1 MPNVPRGVSSAPL
14 AQWGFAMS
22 KTSLL
27 LASALVAIVASA
39 GAAEAKKAK
48 WVTVAGTAY
57 WGPLPGCVS
66 VGGYNISS
74 ANPAPPPLS
83 CIRARGRVA
92 KDQMTICM
100 TGTVLADVTWRPWKG
115 CK

>member
-1 MPNVPRGVSSAPL
+1 MLR
-14 AQWGFAMS
+14 
-22 KTSLL
+22 KSLL
-27 LASALVAIVASA
+27 IAAAALATTAFA
-39 GAAEAKKAK
+39 GAADAKSKAK

-57 WGPLPGCVS
+57 WGPLPVCVT

-74 ANPAPPPLS
+74 ASPLPAPLS
-83 CIRARGRVA
+83 CVRVKGRVA
-92 KDQMTICM
+92 KDQFSICM

>member
-1 MPNVPRGVSSAPL
+1 MG
-14 AQWGFAMS
+14 AMGDCMLNKS
-22 KTSLL
+22 ILIAT
-27 LASALVAIVASA
+27 ALVATVSFAGSA
-39 GAAEAKKAK
+39 DAKKAK

-74 ANPAPPPLS
+74 ASPTPAPLS
-83 CIRARGRVA
+83 CVRVKGRVA

-100 TGTVLADVTWRPWKG
+100 TDTVLTDVSWRPWKG